1 MNPLFVAT
9 RSEASIEAAL
19 RVWPELAGKRIRPLL
34 VSAFGDIY
42 VETDEGDVWV
52 AQPLELTC
60 EKIADSVDAL
70 QGKFSDSEWAQ
81 ERLLTEVALLAQE
94 RGKTRPENQVFA
106 VAPHPCLGGRIR
118 VESLVVMDVQVWHHI
133 CAQLRSPAQESSP
146 SCT

>member
-9 RSEASIEAAL
+9 PSEASIEAAL
-19 RVWPELAGKRIRPLL
+19 RLWPELAGKRIRRLL

-52 AQPLELTC
+52 AQPLEP
-60 EKIADSVDAL
+60 
-70 QGKFSDSEWAQ
+70 
-81 ERLLTEVALLAQE
+81 QE
-94 RGKTRPENQVFA
+94 RGKTRPENRVFA
-106 VAPHPCLGGRIR
+106 VAPHSCLGGRIR

-133 CAQLRSPAQESSP
+133 CAQLRPPAQESSP